1 MPEGPSIVILKEE
14 VQAFKGKKI
23 INVSGSTK
31 KFDPDILSGKKI
43 IDFKSWGKH
52 FLICFPTF
60 TIRVHFLLFGSY
72 LINESKDAKPRLSL
86 EFSNG
91 FIHFY
96 ACALTLITD
105 PLDEVYDWTADVMS
119 KKFDQKKALKKL
131 KAQPDTLACDA
142 ILDQQIFAGAGN
154 IFKNEVLFRIQVH
167 PKSKL
172 GKLPL
177 PKLKALV
184 KEVIVYGGDFLK
196 WKKAY
201 VLRKHWE
208 AHTKKTCPRDGHPLT
223 KVHLGK
229 TNRRTFFCKTCQVL
243 YK

>member
-23 INVSGSTK
+23 ITATGSTK
-31 KFDPDILSGKKI
+31 KFAPDILTGKKI

-86 EFSNG
+86 EFSKG
-91 FIHFY
+91 YIHFY

-105 PLDEVYDWTADVMS
+105 PLDDVYDWTADVMNQ
-119 KKFDQKKALKKL
+119 KFDHKKALQKL
-131 KAQPDTLACDA
+131 KAQPDTLVCDA

-154 IFKNEVLFRIQVH
+154 IFKNEVLFRIGVH

-184 KEVIVYGGDFLK
+184 KEVIVYEGDFLQ

-208 AHTKKTCPRDGHPLT
+208 AHTKKICSRDGELLT
-223 KVHLGK
+223 KAHVGK
-229 TNRRTFFCKTCQVL
+229 TNRRTFFCKKCQVL
-243 YK
+243 YT